1 MTKTSPFNIISESKG
16 GWGENEQETISSF
29 FGRIQRNQKD
39 KEREREIVK
48 SVEKKNNFFLTKSS
62 SRIPP
67 QCTLRLP
74 LFTRDKSESG
84 LFYFNEIL

>member
-16 GWGENEQETISSF
+16 GWRENEQETISSF
-29 FGRIQRNQKD
+29 FAGFKETKKIK
-39 KEREREIVK
+39 KEREILK

-84 LFYFNEIL
+84 LFYINEIL